1 MLDLVY
7 KGCMNITPINTWT
20 IKNLAETLKINADDV
35 SVISEAAKNTLNF
48 VHVPDKIHSDTSRD
62 SLKTD
67 IEPQK
72 IGRKRKQIAV
82 SPSQSN

>member
-1 MLDLVY
+1 
-7 KGCMNITPINTWT
+7 MNITPINTWT

-35 SVISEAAKNTLNF
+35 SVISEGPKNRPNLM
-48 VHVPDKIHSDTSRD
+48 HVPDRIHSNSLKD

-72 IGRKRKQIAV
+72 IRRKRKQIPV
-82 SPSQSN
+82 SPQKKSAKNA